1 MKKIL
6 LVIIILITLTGCYNY
21 RELNDLAIVTAI
33 SVSKDNNEYKVVVQV
48 VKPKKEQDTSNIN
61 QPNFVTFKSKG
72 KSLQEAFRGFLKE
85 SPKKI
90 YGTHMQI
97 LLLDENVAKSDLSDV
112 LDFFARE
119 PEVRNEFYVL
129 VNKNSNLL
137 EVLTPL
143 DNISSQNI
151 MESLE
156 ANNKYLGYAN
166 LITFNDLLSY
176 YQNNKIEIALPTIFL
191 EGNINNGDSDKNIDS
206 SDVDTSIVLGPL
218 AIFKNNKLVGYL
230 SSEESL
236 AYNIV
241 MDNITNALI
250 TNKYS
255 NDKYIVNE
263 LIRSKTSLKLD
274 SKNNK
279 INISIKGHSSIKE
292 VNYNNIN
299 LKDENNVKKIE
310 KDLNNQIEKLV
321 KKSINNIIKKYNSDI
336 FGFENLFYK
345 EDYKYYEHIKNKWN
359 KDIFHNL
366 EIEVNSNFE
375 IVEQG
380 NILGGIKDEQ

>member
-1 MKKIL
+1 MRKIL
-6 LVIIILITLTGCYNY
+6 LVVIILITLTGCYNY
-21 RELNDLAIVTAI
+21 RELNDLAIVSAI
-33 SVSKDNNEYKVVVQV
+33 SVSKVDEEYNVIVQV

-61 QPNFVTFKSKG
+61 QPNFITFKSKG
-72 KSLQEAFRGFLKE
+72 ETLQEAFRLIVKE

-90 YGTHMQI
+90 YGAQMQV
-97 LLLDENVAKSDLSDV
+97 LLLDESVAKDDLSDI

-129 VNKNSNLL
+129 VSKNDNVL

-166 LITFNDLLSY
+166 LVTFNDLLAY
-176 YQNNKIEIALPTIFL
+176 YQNERIQIALPSIYLT
-191 EGNINNGDSDKNIDS
+191 GNNNVGDEEENIDAS
-206 SDVDTSIVLGPL
+206 KVDTSVVLGPL
-218 AIFKNNKLVGYL
+218 AIFKGNKLIGYL
-230 SSEESL
+230 SEEESL

-250 TNKYS
+250 TNKYDD
-255 NDKYIVNE
+255 DKYIVSE
-263 LIRSKTSLKLD
+263 LIKSKTDLEVD

-279 INISIKGHSSIKE
+279 INITVKGNAAIKE

-310 KDLNNQIEKLV
+310 DDLNKKIEKLV
-321 KKSINNIIKKYNSDI
+321 KNSIKNVTKKYNSDI

-345 EDYKYYEHIKNKWN
+345 EDYKYYKQIKDKWSD
-359 KDIFHNL
+359 KIFQNL
-366 EIEVNSNFE
+366 EIKVDSKFE

-380 NILGGIKDEQ
+380 NVLGGIKDE

>member
-1 MKKIL
+1 MRKIL
-6 LVIIILITLTGCYNY
+6 LVVIILITLTGCYNY
-21 RELNDLAIVTAI
+21 RELNDLAIVSAI
-33 SVSKDNNEYKVVVQV
+33 SVSKVDEEYNVVVQV

-61 QPNFVTFKSKG
+61 QPNFITFKSKG
-72 KSLQEAFRGFLKE
+72 ETLQEAFRLIVKE

-90 YGTHMQI
+90 YGAQMQV
-97 LLLDENVAKSDLSDV
+97 LLLDESVAKDNLSDI

-129 VNKNSNLL
+129 VSKNDNVL

-166 LITFNDLLSY
+166 LVTFNDLLAY
-176 YQNNKIEIALPTIFL
+176 YQNERIQIALPSIYLT
-191 EGNINNGDSDKNIDS
+191 GNIDEGDKDENIDDS
-206 SDVDTSIVLGPL
+206 MVDTSVVLGPL
-218 AIFKNNKLVGYL
+218 AIFKGNKLIGYL
-230 SSEESL
+230 SEEESL

-250 TNKYS
+250 TNKYDD
-255 NDKYIVNE
+255 DKYIVSE
-263 LIRSKTSLKLD
+263 LIKSKTDLEVD

-279 INISIKGHSSIKE
+279 INITVKGNAAIKE

-310 KDLNNQIEKLV
+310 DDLNKKIEKLV
-321 KKSINNIIKKYNSDI
+321 KNSIKNVTKKYNSDI

-345 EDYKYYEHIKNKWN
+345 EDYKYYKQIKDEWSDK
-359 KDIFHNL
+359 IFQNL
-366 EIEVNSNFE
+366 EIKVDSKFE

-380 NILGGIKDEQ
+380 NILGGIKDE

>member
-1 MKKIL
+1 MRKIL
-6 LVIIILITLTGCYNY
+6 LVVIILITLTGCYNY
-21 RELNDLAIVTAI
+21 RELNDLAIVSAI
-33 SVSKDNNEYKVVVQV
+33 SVSKVDEEYNVIVQV

-61 QPNFVTFKSKG
+61 QPNFITFKSKG
-72 KSLQEAFRGFLKE
+72 ETLQEAFRLIVKE

-90 YGTHMQI
+90 YGAQMQV
-97 LLLDENVAKSDLSDV
+97 LLLDESVAKDDLSDI

-129 VNKNSNLL
+129 VSKNDNVL

-166 LITFNDLLSY
+166 LVTFNDLLAY
-176 YQNNKIEIALPTIFL
+176 YQNERIQIALPSIHLT
-191 EGNINNGDSDKNIDS
+191 GNIDEGDKDENIDDS
-206 SDVDTSIVLGPL
+206 MVDTSVVLGPL
-218 AIFKNNKLVGYL
+218 AIFKGNKLIGYL
-230 SSEESL
+230 SEEESL

-250 TNKYS
+250 TNKYDD
-255 NDKYIVNE
+255 DKYIVSE
-263 LIRSKTSLKLD
+263 LIKSKTDLEVD

-279 INISIKGHSSIKE
+279 INITVKGNAAIKE

-310 KDLNNQIEKLV
+310 DDLNKKIEKLV
-321 KKSINNIIKKYNSDI
+321 KNSIKNVTKKYNSDI

-345 EDYKYYEHIKNKWN
+345 EDYKYYKQIKDKWSD
-359 KDIFHNL
+359 KIFQNL
-366 EIEVNSNFE
+366 EIKVDSKFE

-380 NILGGIKDEQ
+380 NVLGGIKDE

>member
-1 MKKIL
+1 MRKIL
-6 LVIIILITLTGCYNY
+6 LVVIILITLTGCYNY
-21 RELNDLAIVTAI
+21 RELNDLAIVSAI
-33 SVSKDNNEYKVVVQV
+33 SVSKVDEEYNVIVQV

-61 QPNFVTFKSKG
+61 QPNFITFKSKG
-72 KSLQEAFRGFLKE
+72 ETLQEAFRLIVKE

-90 YGTHMQI
+90 YGAQMQV
-97 LLLDENVAKSDLSDV
+97 LLLDESVAKDDLSDI

-129 VNKNSNLL
+129 VSKNDNVL

-166 LITFNDLLSY
+166 LVTFNDLLAY
-176 YQNNKIEIALPTIFL
+176 YQNERIQIALPSIYLT
-191 EGNINNGDSDKNIDS
+191 GNNNVGDEEENIDAS
-206 SDVDTSIVLGPL
+206 EVDTSVVLGPL
-218 AIFKNNKLVGYL
+218 AIFKGNKLIGYL
-230 SSEESL
+230 SEEESL

-250 TNKYS
+250 TNKYDD
-255 NDKYIVNE
+255 DKYIVSE
-263 LIRSKTSLKLD
+263 LIKSKTDLEVD

-279 INISIKGHSSIKE
+279 INITVKGNAAIKE

-310 KDLNNQIEKLV
+310 DDLNKKIEKLV
-321 KKSINNIIKKYNSDI
+321 KNSIKNVTKKYNSDI

-345 EDYKYYEHIKNKWN
+345 EDYKYYKQIKDKWSD
-359 KDIFHNL
+359 KIFQNL
-366 EIEVNSNFE
+366 EIKVDSKFE

-380 NILGGIKDEQ
+380 NVLGGIKDE

>member
-1 MKKIL
+1 MRKIL
-6 LVIIILITLTGCYNY
+6 LVVIILITLTGCYNY
-21 RELNDLAIVTAI
+21 RELNDLAIVSAI
-33 SVSKDNNEYKVVVQV
+33 SVSKVDEEYNVIVQV

-61 QPNFVTFKSKG
+61 QPNFITFKSKG
-72 KSLQEAFRGFLKE
+72 ETLQEAFRLIVKE

-90 YGTHMQI
+90 YGAQMQV
-97 LLLDENVAKSDLSDV
+97 LLLDESVAKDDLSDI

-129 VNKNSNLL
+129 VSKNDNVL

-166 LITFNDLLSY
+166 LVTFNDLLAY
-176 YQNNKIEIALPTIFL
+176 YQNERIQIALPSIYLT
-191 EGNINNGDSDKNIDS
+191 GNNNVGDEEENIDAS
-206 SDVDTSIVLGPL
+206 KVDTSVVLGPL
-218 AIFKNNKLVGYL
+218 AIFKGNKLIGYL
-230 SSEESL
+230 SEEESL

-250 TNKYS
+250 TNKYDD
-255 NDKYIVNE
+255 DKYIVSE
-263 LIRSKTSLKLD
+263 LIKSKTDLEVD

-279 INISIKGHSSIKE
+279 INITVKGNAAIKE

-310 KDLNNQIEKLV
+310 TNLNKKIEKLV
-321 KKSINNIIKKYNSDI
+321 KNSIKNVTKKYNSDI

-345 EDYKYYEHIKNKWN
+345 EDYKYYKQIKDKWSD
-359 KDIFHNL
+359 KIFQNL
-366 EIEVNSNFE
+366 ETKVDSKFK

-380 NILGGIKDEQ
+380 NVLGGIKDE

>member
-1 MKKIL
+1 MRKIL
-6 LVIIILITLTGCYNY
+6 LVVIILITLTGCYNY
-21 RELNDLAIVTAI
+21 RELNDLAIVSAI
-33 SVSKDNNEYKVVVQV
+33 SVSKVDEEYNVVVQV

-61 QPNFVTFKSKG
+61 QPNFITFKSKG
-72 KSLQEAFRGFLKE
+72 ETLQEAFRLIVKE

-90 YGTHMQI
+90 YGAQMQV
-97 LLLDENVAKSDLSDV
+97 LLLDESVAKDNLSDI

-129 VNKNSNLL
+129 VSKNDNVL

-166 LITFNDLLSY
+166 LVTFNDLLAY
-176 YQNNKIEIALPTIFL
+176 YQNERIQIALPSIYLT
-191 EGNINNGDSDKNIDS
+191 GNIDEGDKDENIDDS
-206 SDVDTSIVLGPL
+206 MVDTSVVLGPL
-218 AIFKNNKLVGYL
+218 AIFKGNKLIGYL
-230 SSEESL
+230 SEEESL

-250 TNKYS
+250 TNKYDD
-255 NDKYIVNE
+255 DKYIVSE
-263 LIRSKTSLKLD
+263 LIKSKTDLEVD

-279 INISIKGHSSIKE
+279 INITVKGNAAIKE

-310 KDLNNQIEKLV
+310 DDLNKKIEKLV
-321 KKSINNIIKKYNSDI
+321 RNSIKNVTKKYNSDI

-345 EDYKYYEHIKNKWN
+345 EDYKYYKQIKDEWSDK
-359 KDIFHNL
+359 IFQNL
-366 EIEVNSNFE
+366 EIKVDSKFE

-380 NILGGIKDEQ
+380 NVLGGIKDE

>member
-1 MKKIL
+1 MRKIL
-6 LVIIILITLTGCYNY
+6 LVVIILITLTGCYNY
-21 RELNDLAIVTAI
+21 RELNDLAIVSAI
-33 SVSKDNNEYKVVVQV
+33 SVSKVDEKYNVIVQV

-61 QPNFVTFKSKG
+61 QPNFITFKSKG
-72 KSLQEAFRGFLKE
+72 ETLQEAFRLIVKE

-90 YGTHMQI
+90 YGAQMQV
-97 LLLDENVAKSDLSDV
+97 LLLDESVAKDDLSDI

-129 VNKNSNLL
+129 VSKNDNVL

-166 LITFNDLLSY
+166 LVTFNDLLAY
-176 YQNNKIEIALPTIFL
+176 YQNERIQIALPSIYLT
-191 EGNINNGDSDKNIDS
+191 GNNNVGDEEENIDAS
-206 SDVDTSIVLGPL
+206 KVDTSVVLGPL
-218 AIFKNNKLVGYL
+218 AIFKGNKLIGYL
-230 SSEESL
+230 SEEESL

-250 TNKYS
+250 TNKYDD
-255 NDKYIVNE
+255 DKYIVSE
-263 LIRSKTSLKLD
+263 LIKSKTDLEVD

-279 INISIKGHSSIKE
+279 INITVKGNAAIKE

-310 KDLNNQIEKLV
+310 DDLNKKIEKLV
-321 KKSINNIIKKYNSDI
+321 KNSIKNITKKYNSDI

-345 EDYKYYEHIKNKWN
+345 EDYQYYKKIKDEWSDK
-359 KDIFHNL
+359 IFQNL
-366 EIEVNSNFE
+366 EIKVDSKFE

-380 NILGGIKDEQ
+380 NVLGGIKDE

>member
-1 MKKIL
+1 MRKIL

-21 RELNDLAIVTAI
+21 RELNDLAIVSAI
-33 SVSKDNNEYKVVVQV
+33 SVSKVDEEYNVIVQV

-61 QPNFVTFKSKG
+61 QPNFITFKSKG
-72 KSLQEAFRGFLKE
+72 ETLQEAFRLIVKE

-90 YGTHMQI
+90 YGAQMQV
-97 LLLDENVAKSDLSDV
+97 LLLDESVAKDDLSDV

-129 VNKNSNLL
+129 VSKNDNVL

-166 LITFNDLLSY
+166 LVTFNDLLAY
-176 YQNNKIEIALPTIFL
+176 YQNERIQIALPSIYLT
-191 EGNINNGDSDKNIDS
+191 GNNNVGDEEENIDAS
-206 SDVDTSIVLGPL
+206 KVDTSVVLGPL
-218 AIFKNNKLVGYL
+218 AIFKGNKLIGYL
-230 SSEESL
+230 SEEESL

-250 TNKYS
+250 TNKYDD
-255 NDKYIVNE
+255 DKYIVSE
-263 LIRSKTSLKLD
+263 LIKSKTDLEVD

-279 INISIKGHSSIKE
+279 INITIKGNAAIKE

-310 KDLNNQIEKLV
+310 DDLNKKIEKLV
-321 KKSINNIIKKYNSDI
+321 KNSIKNVTKKYNSDI

-345 EDYKYYEHIKNKWN
+345 EDYKYYKQIKDKWSD
-359 KDIFHNL
+359 KIFQNL
-366 EIEVNSNFE
+366 EIKVDSKFE

-380 NILGGIKDEQ
+380 NVLGGIKDE

>member
-1 MKKIL
+1 MRKIL
-6 LVIIILITLTGCYNY
+6 LVVIILITLTGCYNY
-21 RELNDLAIVTAI
+21 RELNDLAIVSAI
-33 SVSKDNNEYKVVVQV
+33 SVSKVDEEYNVIVQV

-61 QPNFVTFKSKG
+61 QPNFITFKSKG
-72 KSLQEAFRGFLKE
+72 ETLQEAFRLIVKE

-90 YGTHMQI
+90 YGAQMQV
-97 LLLDENVAKSDLSDV
+97 LLLDESVAKDDLSDI

-129 VNKNSNLL
+129 VSKNDNVL

-166 LITFNDLLSY
+166 LVTFNDLLAY
-176 YQNNKIEIALPTIFL
+176 YQNERIQIALPSIYLT
-191 EGNINNGDSDKNIDS
+191 GNNNVGDEEENIDAS
-206 SDVDTSIVLGPL
+206 KVDTSVVLGPL
-218 AIFKNNKLVGYL
+218 AIFKGNKLIGYL
-230 SSEESL
+230 SEEESL

-250 TNKYS
+250 TNKYDD
-255 NDKYIVNE
+255 DKYIVSE
-263 LIRSKTSLKLD
+263 LIKSKTDLEVD

-279 INISIKGHSSIKE
+279 INITVKGNAAIKE

-310 KDLNNQIEKLV
+310 DDLNKKIEKLV
-321 KKSINNIIKKYNSDI
+321 KNSIKNITKKYNSDI

-345 EDYKYYEHIKNKWN
+345 EDYQYYKKIKDEWSDK
-359 KDIFHNL
+359 IFQNL
-366 EIEVNSNFE
+366 KIEVDSKFE

-380 NILGGIKDEQ
+380 NVLGGIKDE

>member
-1 MKKIL
+1 MRKIL
-6 LVIIILITLTGCYNY
+6 LVVIILITLTGCYNY
-21 RELNDLAIVTAI
+21 RELNDLAIVSAI
-33 SVSKDNNEYKVVVQV
+33 SVSKVDEEYNVVVQV

-61 QPNFVTFKSKG
+61 QPNFITFKSKG
-72 KSLQEAFRGFLKE
+72 ETLQEAFRLIVKE

-90 YGTHMQI
+90 YGAQMQV
-97 LLLDENVAKSDLSDV
+97 LLLDESVAKDDLSDI

-129 VNKNSNLL
+129 VSKNDNVL

-166 LITFNDLLSY
+166 LVTFNDLLAY
-176 YQNNKIEIALPTIFL
+176 YQNERIQIALPSIYLT
-191 EGNINNGDSDKNIDS
+191 GNNNVGDEEENIDAS
-206 SDVDTSIVLGPL
+206 KVDTSVVLGPL
-218 AIFKNNKLVGYL
+218 AIFKGNKLIGYL
-230 SSEESL
+230 SEEESL

-250 TNKYS
+250 TNKYDD
-255 NDKYIVNE
+255 DKYIVSE
-263 LIRSKTSLKLD
+263 LIKSKTDLEVD

-279 INISIKGHSSIKE
+279 INITVKGNAAIKE

-310 KDLNNQIEKLV
+310 TDLNKKIEKLV
-321 KKSINNIIKKYNSDI
+321 KDSIKNITKKYNSDI

-345 EDYKYYEHIKNKWN
+345 EDYQYYKKIKDEWSDK
-359 KDIFHNL
+359 IFQNL
-366 EIEVNSNFE
+366 KIEVDSKFE

-380 NILGGIKDEQ
+380 NVLGGIKDE

>member
-1 MKKIL
+1 MRKIL
-6 LVIIILITLTGCYNY
+6 LVVIILITLTGCYNY
-21 RELNDLAIVTAI
+21 RELNDLAIVSAI
-33 SVSKDNNEYKVVVQV
+33 SVSKVDEEYNVIVQV

-61 QPNFVTFKSKG
+61 QPNFITFKSKG
-72 KSLQEAFRGFLKE
+72 ETLQEAFRLIVKE

-90 YGTHMQI
+90 YGAQMQV
-97 LLLDENVAKSDLSDV
+97 LLLDESVAKDDLSDI

-129 VNKNSNLL
+129 VSKNDNVL

-166 LITFNDLLSY
+166 LVTFNDLLAY
-176 YQNNKIEIALPTIFL
+176 YQNERIQIALPSIYLT
-191 EGNINNGDSDKNIDS
+191 GNIDEGDKDENIDDS
-206 SDVDTSIVLGPL
+206 MVDTSVVLGPL
-218 AIFKNNKLVGYL
+218 AIFKGNKLIGYL
-230 SSEESL
+230 SEEESL

-250 TNKYS
+250 TNKYDD
-255 NDKYIVNE
+255 DKYIVSE
-263 LIRSKTSLKLD
+263 LIKSKTDLEVD

-279 INISIKGHSSIKE
+279 INITVKGNAAIKE

-310 KDLNNQIEKLV
+310 DDLNKKIEKLV
-321 KKSINNIIKKYNSDI
+321 KNSIKNVTKKYNSDI

-345 EDYKYYEHIKNKWN
+345 EDYKYYKQIKDKWSD
-359 KDIFHNL
+359 KIFQNL
-366 EIEVNSNFE
+366 EIKVDSKFE

-380 NILGGIKDEQ
+380 NVLGGIKDE

>member
-1 MKKIL
+1 MRKIL
-6 LVIIILITLTGCYNY
+6 LVVIILITLTGCYNY
-21 RELNDLAIVTAI
+21 RELNDLAIVSAI
-33 SVSKDNNEYKVVVQV
+33 SVSKVDEEYNVIVQV

-61 QPNFVTFKSKG
+61 QPNFITFKSKG
-72 KSLQEAFRGFLKE
+72 ETLQEAFRLMVKE

-90 YGTHMQI
+90 YGAQMQV
-97 LLLDENVAKSDLSDV
+97 LLLDESVAKDDLSDV

-129 VNKNSNLL
+129 VSKNDNVL

-166 LITFNDLLSY
+166 LVTFNDLLAY
-176 YQNNKIEIALPTIFL
+176 YQNERIQIALPSIYLT
-191 EGNINNGDSDKNIDS
+191 GNNNVGDEEENIDAS
-206 SDVDTSIVLGPL
+206 KVDTSVVLGPL
-218 AIFKNNKLVGYL
+218 AIFKGNKLIGYL
-230 SSEESL
+230 SEEESL

-250 TNKYS
+250 TNKYDD
-255 NDKYIVNE
+255 DKYIVSE
-263 LIRSKTSLKLD
+263 LIKSKTDLEVD

-279 INISIKGHSSIKE
+279 INITVKGNAAIKE

-310 KDLNNQIEKLV
+310 DDLNKKIEKLV
-321 KKSINNIIKKYNSDI
+321 KNSIKNVTKKYNSDI

-345 EDYKYYEHIKNKWN
+345 EDYKYYKQIKDKWSD
-359 KDIFHNL
+359 KIFQNL
-366 EIEVNSNFE
+366 EIKVDSKFE

-380 NILGGIKDEQ
+380 NVLGGIKDE

>member
-1 MKKIL
+1 MRKIL
-6 LVIIILITLTGCYNY
+6 LVVIILITLTGCYNY
-21 RELNDLAIVTAI
+21 RELNDLAIVSAI
-33 SVSKDNNEYKVVVQV
+33 SVSKVNEEYNVIVQV

-61 QPNFVTFKSKG
+61 QPNFITFKSKG
-72 KSLQEAFRGFLKE
+72 ETLQEAFRLIVKE

-90 YGTHMQI
+90 YGAQMQV
-97 LLLDENVAKSDLSDV
+97 LLLDESVAKDDLSDI

-129 VNKNSNLL
+129 VSKNDNVL

-166 LITFNDLLSY
+166 LVTFNDLLAY
-176 YQNNKIEIALPTIFL
+176 YQNERIQIALPSIYLT
-191 EGNINNGDSDKNIDS
+191 GNNNVGDEEENIDAS
-206 SDVDTSIVLGPL
+206 KVDTSVVLGPL
-218 AIFKNNKLVGYL
+218 AIFKGNKLIGYL
-230 SSEESL
+230 SEEESL

-250 TNKYS
+250 TNKYDD
-255 NDKYIVNE
+255 DKYIVSE
-263 LIRSKTSLKLD
+263 LIKSKTDLEVD

-279 INISIKGHSSIKE
+279 INITVKGNAAIKE

-310 KDLNNQIEKLV
+310 DDLNKKIEKLV
-321 KKSINNIIKKYNSDI
+321 KNSIKNVTKKYNSDI

-345 EDYKYYEHIKNKWN
+345 EDYKYYKQIKDKWSD
-359 KDIFHNL
+359 KIFQNL
-366 EIEVNSNFE
+366 EIKVDSKFE

-380 NILGGIKDEQ
+380 NVLGGIKDE

>member
-1 MKKIL
+1 MRKIL
-6 LVIIILITLTGCYNY
+6 LVVIILITLTGCYNY
-21 RELNDLAIVTAI
+21 RELNDLAIVSAI
-33 SVSKDNNEYKVVVQV
+33 SVSKVDEKYNVIVQV

-61 QPNFVTFKSKG
+61 QPNFITFKSKG
-72 KSLQEAFRGFLKE
+72 ETLQEAFRLIVKE

-90 YGTHMQI
+90 YGAQMQV
-97 LLLDENVAKSDLSDV
+97 LLLDESVAKDDLSDI

-129 VNKNSNLL
+129 VSKNDNVL

-166 LITFNDLLSY
+166 LVTFNDLLAY
-176 YQNNKIEIALPTIFL
+176 YQNERIQIALPSIYLT
-191 EGNINNGDSDKNIDS
+191 GNNNVGDEEENIDAS
-206 SDVDTSIVLGPL
+206 KVDTSVVLGPL
-218 AIFKNNKLVGYL
+218 AIFKGNKLIGYL
-230 SSEESL
+230 SEEESL

-250 TNKYS
+250 TNKYDD
-255 NDKYIVNE
+255 DKYIVSE
-263 LIRSKTSLKLD
+263 LIKSKTDLEVD

-279 INISIKGHSSIKE
+279 INITVKGNAAIKE

-310 KDLNNQIEKLV
+310 DDLNKKIEKLV
-321 KKSINNIIKKYNSDI
+321 KNSIKNITKKYNSDI

-345 EDYKYYEHIKNKWN
+345 EDYQYYKKIKDEWSDK
-359 KDIFHNL
+359 IFQNL
-366 EIEVNSNFE
+366 KIEVDSKFE

-380 NILGGIKDEQ
+380 NVLGGIKDE

>member
-1 MKKIL
+1 MRKIL
-6 LVIIILITLTGCYNY
+6 LVVIILITLTGCYNY
-21 RELNDLAIVTAI
+21 RELNDLAIVSAI
-33 SVSKDNNEYKVVVQV
+33 SVSKVDEEYNVIVQV

-61 QPNFVTFKSKG
+61 QPNFITFKSKG
-72 KSLQEAFRGFLKE
+72 ETLQEAFRLIVKE

-90 YGTHMQI
+90 YGAQMQV
-97 LLLDENVAKSDLSDV
+97 LLLDESVAKDDLSDI

-129 VNKNSNLL
+129 VSKNDNVL

-166 LITFNDLLSY
+166 LVTFNDLLAY
-176 YQNNKIEIALPTIFL
+176 YQNERIQIALPSIYLT
-191 EGNINNGDSDKNIDS
+191 GNIDEGDKDENIDDS
-206 SDVDTSIVLGPL
+206 MVDTSVVLGPL
-218 AIFKNNKLVGYL
+218 AIFKGNKLIGYL
-230 SSEESL
+230 SEEESL

-250 TNKYS
+250 TNKYDD
-255 NDKYIVNE
+255 DKYIVSE
-263 LIRSKTSLKLD
+263 LIKSKTDLEVD

-279 INISIKGHSSIKE
+279 INITVKGNAAIKE

-310 KDLNNQIEKLV
+310 DDLNKKIEKLV
-321 KKSINNIIKKYNSDI
+321 KNSIKNITKKYNSDI

-345 EDYKYYEHIKNKWN
+345 EDYKYYKQIKDKWSD
-359 KDIFHNL
+359 KIFQNL
-366 EIEVNSNFE
+366 EIKVDSKFE

-380 NILGGIKDEQ
+380 NVLGGIKDE

>member
-1 MKKIL
+1 MRKIL
-6 LVIIILITLTGCYNY
+6 LVVIILITLTGCYNY
-21 RELNDLAIVTAI
+21 RELNDLAIVSAI
-33 SVSKDNNEYKVVVQV
+33 SVSKVDEEYNVIVQV

-61 QPNFVTFKSKG
+61 QPNFITFKSKG
-72 KSLQEAFRGFLKE
+72 ETLQEAFRLIVKE

-90 YGTHMQI
+90 YGAQMQV
-97 LLLDENVAKSDLSDV
+97 LLLDESVAKDDLSDI

-129 VNKNSNLL
+129 VSKNDNVL

-166 LITFNDLLSY
+166 LVTFNDLLAY
-176 YQNNKIEIALPTIFL
+176 YQNERIQIALPSIYLT
-191 EGNINNGDSDKNIDS
+191 GNNNVGDEEENIDAS
-206 SDVDTSIVLGPL
+206 KVDTSVVLGPL
-218 AIFKNNKLVGYL
+218 AIFKGNKLIGYL
-230 SSEESL
+230 SEEESL

-250 TNKYS
+250 TNKYDD
-255 NDKYIVNE
+255 DKYIVSE
-263 LIRSKTSLKLD
+263 LIKSKTDLEVD

-279 INISIKGHSSIKE
+279 INITVKGNAAIKE

-310 KDLNNQIEKLV
+310 DDLNKKIEKLV
-321 KKSINNIIKKYNSDI
+321 KNSIKNVTKKYNSDI

-345 EDYKYYEHIKNKWN
+345 EDYQYYKKIKDKWSD
-359 KDIFHNL
+359 KIFQNL
-366 EIEVNSNFE
+366 EIKVDSKFE

-380 NILGGIKDEQ
+380 NVLGGIKDE

>member
-1 MKKIL
+1 MRKIL
-6 LVIIILITLTGCYNY
+6 LVVIILITLTGCYNY
-21 RELNDLAIVTAI
+21 RELNDLAIVSAI
-33 SVSKDNNEYKVVVQV
+33 SVSKVDEEYNVVVQV

-61 QPNFVTFKSKG
+61 QPNFITFKSKG
-72 KSLQEAFRGFLKE
+72 ETLQEAFRLIVKE

-90 YGTHMQI
+90 YGAQMQV
-97 LLLDENVAKSDLSDV
+97 LLLDESVAKDDLSDI

-129 VNKNSNLL
+129 VSKNDNVL

-166 LITFNDLLSY
+166 LVTFNDLLAY
-176 YQNNKIEIALPTIFL
+176 YQNERIQIALPSIYLT
-191 EGNINNGDSDKNIDS
+191 GNNNVGDEEENIDAS
-206 SDVDTSIVLGPL
+206 KVDTSVVLGPL
-218 AIFKNNKLVGYL
+218 AIFKGNKLIGYL
-230 SSEESL
+230 SEEESL

-250 TNKYS
+250 TNKYDD
-255 NDKYIVNE
+255 DKYIVSE
-263 LIRSKTSLKLD
+263 LIKSKTDLEVD

-279 INISIKGHSSIKE
+279 INITVKGNAAIKE

-310 KDLNNQIEKLV
+310 DDLNKKIEKLV
-321 KKSINNIIKKYNSDI
+321 KNSIKNVTKKYNSDI

-345 EDYKYYEHIKNKWN
+345 EDYKYYKQIKDKWSD
-359 KDIFHNL
+359 KIFQNL
-366 EIEVNSNFE
+366 EIKVDSKFE

-380 NILGGIKDEQ
+380 NVLGGIKDE

>member
-1 MKKIL
+1 MRKIL
-6 LVIIILITLTGCYNY
+6 LVVIILITLTGCYNY
-21 RELNDLAIVTAI
+21 RELNDLAIVSAI
-33 SVSKDNNEYKVVVQV
+33 SVSKVDEEYNVIVQV

-61 QPNFVTFKSKG
+61 QPNFITFKSKG
-72 KSLQEAFRGFLKE
+72 ETLQEAFRLIVKE

-90 YGTHMQI
+90 YGAQMQV
-97 LLLDENVAKSDLSDV
+97 LLLDESVAKDNLSDI

-129 VNKNSNLL
+129 VSKNDNVL

-166 LITFNDLLSY
+166 LVTFNDLLAY
-176 YQNNKIEIALPTIFL
+176 YQNERIQIALPSIYLT
-191 EGNINNGDSDKNIDS
+191 GNNNVGDEEENIDAS
-206 SDVDTSIVLGPL
+206 KVDTSVVLGPL
-218 AIFKNNKLVGYL
+218 AIFKGNKLIGYL
-230 SSEESL
+230 SEEESL

-250 TNKYS
+250 TNKYDD
-255 NDKYIVNE
+255 DKYIVSE
-263 LIRSKTSLKLD
+263 LIKSKTDLEVD

-279 INISIKGHSSIKE
+279 INITVKGNAAIKE

-310 KDLNNQIEKLV
+310 DDLNKKIEKLV
-321 KKSINNIIKKYNSDI
+321 KNSIKNVTKKYNSDI

-345 EDYKYYEHIKNKWN
+345 EDYKYYKQIKDKWSD
-359 KDIFHNL
+359 KIFQNL
-366 EIEVNSNFE
+366 EIKVDSKFE

-380 NILGGIKDEQ
+380 NVLGGIKDE

>member
-1 MKKIL
+1 MRKIL
-6 LVIIILITLTGCYNY
+6 LVVIILITLTGCYNY
-21 RELNDLAIVTAI
+21 RELNDLAIVSAI
-33 SVSKDNNEYKVVVQV
+33 SVSKVDEKYNVIVQV

-61 QPNFVTFKSKG
+61 QPNFITFKSKG
-72 KSLQEAFRGFLKE
+72 ETLQEAFRLIVKE

-90 YGTHMQI
+90 YGAQMQV
-97 LLLDENVAKSDLSDV
+97 LLLDESVAKDDLSDI

-129 VNKNSNLL
+129 VSKNDNVL

-166 LITFNDLLSY
+166 LVTFNDLLAY
-176 YQNNKIEIALPTIFL
+176 YQNERIQIALPSIYLT
-191 EGNINNGDSDKNIDS
+191 GNNNVGDEEENIDAS
-206 SDVDTSIVLGPL
+206 KVDTSVVLGPL
-218 AIFKNNKLVGYL
+218 AIFKGNKLIGYL
-230 SSEESL
+230 SEEESL

-250 TNKYS
+250 TNKYDD
-255 NDKYIVNE
+255 DKYIVSE
-263 LIRSKTSLKLD
+263 LIKSKTDLEVD

-279 INISIKGHSSIKE
+279 INITVKGNAAIKE

-310 KDLNNQIEKLV
+310 DDLNKKIEKLV
-321 KKSINNIIKKYNSDI
+321 KNSIKNVTKKYNSDI

-345 EDYKYYEHIKNKWN
+345 EDYKYYKQIKDKWSD
-359 KDIFHNL
+359 KIFQNL
-366 EIEVNSNFE
+366 EIKVDSKFE

-380 NILGGIKDEQ
+380 NVLGGIKDE